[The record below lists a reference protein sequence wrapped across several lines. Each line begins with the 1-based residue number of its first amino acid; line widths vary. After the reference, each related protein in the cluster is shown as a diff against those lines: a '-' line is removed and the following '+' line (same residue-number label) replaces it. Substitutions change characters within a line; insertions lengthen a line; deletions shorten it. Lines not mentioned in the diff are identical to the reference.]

1 MNNSAVNTNYNML
14 AGRLGQETQKS
25 VSGASSGFSGIF
37 QKAVEATGNASPKN
51 SLDEI
56 FERASA
62 QYHVPQSLLKAVAKV
77 ESGFDADA
85 VSRCGAQGIMQL
97 MPGTAAS
104 LGVENALDPE
114 QNIMGGAK
122 YLSQLLERY
131 GGNPTLA
138 LAAYN
143 AGSGNVAKYGG
154 VPPFAETQK
163 YVSLVMNYAGLKP
176 ADSATSLNTLIA
188 GNSPEA
194 EQLSAVN
201 SLFGKASLPDKL
213 AAMSYFMTNSSD
225 NSISQLDSLSGN
237 PIYNQLAGLGTLLG
251 NSSDSF
257 FDNRFKDSEN
267 TSLLNSLLGTSSS
280 MDQLA
285 ALGTLLGASS
295 ANGDTSGALGSAGLG
310 LSSQQYAS
318 LLQVLVG
325 QMQMNSNQ
333 KLPSDLSDTL
343 DDSSS
348 I

>member
-1 MNNSAVNTNYNML
+1 MNNFSVNTNYNTV
-14 AGRLGQETQKS
+14 AERLGQETQKAAQS
-25 VSGASSGFSGIF
+25 TPSGFSSIF
-37 QKAVEATGNASPKN
+37 QQAVKATGSASPKN

-62 QYHVPQSLLKAVAKV
+62 QYRVPQSLLKAVAKV

-131 GGNPTLA
+131 DGNPVLA

-176 ADSATSLNTLIA
+176 ADSATSLNTLIG
-188 GNSPEA
+188 GNSSGS
-194 EQLSAVN
+194 EQLSAAN

-225 NSISQLDSLSGN
+225 NSTSQPDSLLGN

-257 FDNRFKDSEN
+257 FDNRFKASEN

-280 MDQLA
+280 MDQLE
-285 ALGTLLGASS
+285 ALGALLGASS
-295 ANGDTSGALGSAGLG
+295 GNGEMNGSLGSAGLG

-318 LLQVLVG
+318 LLQILVG

-333 KLPSDLSDTL
+333 RLASDLSDAL